1 MKRYA
6 INIEVEIEA
15 ESDGEAYAKMHK
27 LDNQLLANF
36 DIVDMCID
44 HPYEII
50 NEEEYD

>member
-1 MKRYA
+1 MRRYA

-15 ESDGEAYAKMHK
+15 EDETEAFAKMHK

-44 HPYEII
+44 HPFEIAK
-50 NEEEYD
+50 DDD

>member
-1 MKRYA
+1 MRRYA

-27 LDNQLLANF
+27 IDNQLLANF

-44 HPYEII
+44 HPFEIAK
-50 NEEEYD
+50 DDD